1 MNWLYWELWV
11 YVGYESISYISYFSQ
26 YKLNQTGPKR
36 TKFQNLN
43 FLIFHAIL
51 IQNFAKCSS
60 LWVTYDSLKKLSS
73 SFCCQ
78 YPKFCIF
85 GRYTQFLFF
94 NLLWCSFHLIDYD
107 KRVVVF
113 KATFNNISVILWWS
127 VFLVEE
133 TGVNHQVTDKSLSHI
148 VVHPSLSVIQ
158 THNISG
164 DRYWFLLEWDQKC
177 T

>member
-11 YVGYESISYISYFSQ
+11 GYELIVLRAMGIRRLWKYF
-26 YKLNQTGPKR
+26 LHILFFPIQTQPNGTKEDKIPKFELSNFSCNFN
-36 TKFQNLN
+36 TKFW
-43 FLIFHAIL
+43 
-51 IQNFAKCSS
+51 KCSS

-133 TGVNHQVTDKSLSHI
+133 TGAPRENHQASGSVLTD
-148 VVHPSLSVIQ
+148 
-158 THNISG
+158 
-164 DRYWFLLEWDQKC
+164 FLYRIC
-177 T
+177 IFS